1 MDIGHL
7 KKRITINIPGSLTP
21 DGIGGFT
28 QAAGMSV
35 EVWASVTQLSEKEK
49 LTYGIEIGIAAYSF
63 LLRYE
68 TGKNFSQAE
77 SVTFGGETLRV
88 VSVVKDLED
97 GNYLKILTYGRT
109 D

>member
-1 MDIGHL
+1 MNIGRL
-7 KKRITINIPGSLTP
+7 KKRITINTPGELTP
-21 DGIGGFT
+21 DGIGGFM
-28 QAAGMSV
+28 QAAGTTV
-35 EVWASVTQLSEKEK
+35 DVWASVSQLSEKEK
-49 LTYGIEIGIAAYSF
+49 LLYGIEIGIVAYSF

-97 GNYLKILTYGRT
+97 RNYLKILTYGRT